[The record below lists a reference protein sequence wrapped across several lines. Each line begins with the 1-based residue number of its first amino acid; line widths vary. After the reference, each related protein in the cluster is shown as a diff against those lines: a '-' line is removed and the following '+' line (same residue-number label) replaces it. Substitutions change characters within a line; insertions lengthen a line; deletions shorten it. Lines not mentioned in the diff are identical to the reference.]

1 VAKKDRAA
9 PFSKKHRRYWIP
21 VTGGM
26 LLIAAVNVTIGMC
39 SYKEPPPTEPIELHI
54 PGHERQPGQL
64 LRSEIPA
71 DVMRAFAV
79 KYPHTIPDGAIS
91 NGTDNT
97 IIVKFPPGNALHTA
111 VFKIDGTFVSE
122 Q

>member
-1 VAKKDRAA
+1 MAKDRAA

-26 LLIAAVNVTIGMC
+26 ILIGAINVGLGVCT
-39 SYKEPPPTEPIELHI
+39 YKKAGDTEPLHVAVPI
-54 PGHERQPGQL
+54 RHPAHAGSMGIAQ
-64 LRSEIPA
+64 IPA

-79 KYPHTIPDGAIS
+79 KYPKTIPAGADTAADG
-91 NGTDNT
+91 N
-97 IIVKFPPGNALHTA
+97 VVVLFPKGAAHQSAT
-111 VFKIDGTFVSE
+111 FKPDGTFVTE

>member
-1 VAKKDRAA
+1 VAKDRAA

-39 SYKEPPPTEPIELHI
+39 SYKEPPQTEPMELKI
-54 PGHERQPGQL
+54 PGHERKPGQL
-64 LRSEIPA
+64 MRSEIPA

-79 KYPHTIPDGAIS
+79 KYPHTIPDGAIQ

-97 IIVKFPPGNALHTA
+97 VIVQFPPGGTLHTA
-111 VFKIDGTFVSE
+111 TFKLDGTFVSE